1 MASNGAA
8 NKRPPSTA
16 GSSRTS
22 SPGLPPMLSPTLPS
36 WLDDAMPVLP
46 KRMLSPTL
54 PPMFDEDAS
63 KKDAKDTKTKS
74 KSSTAKASNGT
85 TNGND
90 TPPLH
95 HVKPKHPLSGTIQ
108 KLNGVDSRL
117 PPKPTSKPKSLIVK
131 LRVGRKLGLVTKNK
145 PPNKLH
151 GLGIKSVPSDSER
164 KSTPDDSNAKKR
176 PRVSREYSS
185 SSSDNEEP
193 PSRPKSKQPPAD
205 VTLSPVASTKKKDSK
220 ISGNSLSS
228 ADEKSVRL
236 LHVKLNKWMSI
247 AKSKKHE
254 ADQASLNGDLKLAA
268 AISLDCVFSFIVGFD
283 YEDRAD
289 MILRGLQKP
298 RSFFTLV
305 PYMSQLVKSLEHAN
319 CTQLIGLC
327 YQIRAVIYLRIAHS
341 YSQAMKR
348 LQQSGETHISF
359 DRLKP
364 GENDSD
370 KRETLSTLSSKYISM
385 LEASQN
391 DFKRG
396 FKALPLE
403 EVEQHFP
410 KTWSKRS
417 KQILETKHD
426 GGLRPAEDL
435 FYLPL
440 HCFSTLQEA
449 AAFGHCLT
457 KEWAELNNVQCEW
470 ALVKGFE

>member
-8 NKRPPSTA
+8 SKRPPSTG

-54 PPMFDEDAS
+54 PPMFDEDVS

-74 KSSTAKASNGT
+74 KSSAAKASNGT

-108 KLNGVDSRL
+108 KLNGVDSKL
-117 PPKPTSKPKSLIVK
+117 PPKPISKQKSLIVK

-151 GLGIKSVPSDSER
+151 GLGIKSVAGDYER
-164 KSTPDDSNAKKR
+164 KSTPDDGNAKKR
-176 PRVSREYSS
+176 PR
-185 SSSDNEEP
+185 
-193 PSRPKSKQPPAD
+193 
-205 VTLSPVASTKKKDSK
+205 
-220 ISGNSLSS
+220 
-228 ADEKSVRL
+228 SVKL

-341 YSQAMKR
+341 YGQAMKR

-359 DRLKP
+359 DRLRP
-364 GENDSD
+364 GENNTD

-426 GGLRPAEDL
+426 GGLRPAEDP

-457 KEWAELNNVQCEW
+457 KEWAELNNVKCEW